1 MITEFAPAKIN
12 LALHVTGQRRDGYH
26 LLDSLVVF
34 ADIGDR
40 LTLVP
45 CAAPGISLTV
55 KGPQARALSG
65 PAGEN
70 LVLKAAAL
78 FRPGKGAELTLH
90 KELPVAAGLGGGSS
104 DAAAALRALARAW
117 RQPLPAP
124 EALRALGADVPVCL
138 LAESARMRGIGERL
152 EPLALPPFGLV
163 LINPRIALET
173 GAVFAALAE
182 KQNPALP
189 EPPSRFASAETL
201 ASYLRHTRNDL
212 EAPAIREVPEIGTA
226 LAALAAAPGCLLARM
241 SGSGASSFGL
251 FPDLTTAQT
260 AGRALQKA
268 APHWWVA
275 AGRALV

>member
-40 LTLVP
+40 LTLAP
-45 CAAPGISLTV
+45 RAAPGVALTIE
-55 KGPQARALSG
+55 GPQAAALSG
-65 PAGEN
+65 LESDN
-70 LVLKAAAL
+70 IVLKAAAL
-78 FRPGKGAELTLH
+78 FRAGKGADLTLH

-104 DAAAALRALARAW
+104 DAAATLRALARAW

-124 EALRALGADVPVCL
+124 EVLRALGADVPVCL

-163 LINPRIALET
+163 LINPGIPLET
-173 GAVFAALAE
+173 ARVFAALAE
-182 KQNPALP
+182 KQNAALP
-189 EPPSRFASAETL
+189 DPPTRFATVHAL
-201 ASYLRHTRNDL
+201 RDYLRATRNDL
-212 EAPAIREVPEIGTA
+212 EAPAVALVPEIGTA
-226 LAALAAAPGCLLARM
+226 LAALTAAPGCLFARM
-241 SGSGASSFGL
+241 SGSGASTFGL
-251 FPDLTTAQT
+251 FETLETAQA
-260 AGRALQKA
+260 AGRALQKT
-268 APHWWVA
+268 APQWWVA